1 MTVTHS
7 ISAPRKEEGKE
18 KEEEKE
24 EKGRKSRKILKI
36 RDETWDS
43 ILFYL

>member
-1 MTVTHS
+1 MGLGMT
-7 ISAPRKEEGKE
+7 EGERRVKVE
-18 KEEEKE
+18 EEEKE